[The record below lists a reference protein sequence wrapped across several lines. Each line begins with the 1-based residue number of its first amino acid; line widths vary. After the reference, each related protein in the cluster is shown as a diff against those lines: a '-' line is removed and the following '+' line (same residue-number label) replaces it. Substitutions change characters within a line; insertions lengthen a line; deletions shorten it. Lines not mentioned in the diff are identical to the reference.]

1 MGFGSGG
8 SSFGSGAGDIAGNLS
23 VTGTAT
29 ITGDLTVDT
38 NTLFVDAS
46 ANGPRVGIGT
56 TSPLSALHLVTP
68 SSHCSITLK
77 RSEKGAGDVGLN
89 LEGGTGGGIWY
100 IIQQGTSDNLTF
112 FESNGD
118 AARVTFESGGNVGI
132 GTASPNANAILDL
145 TSTTKP
151 FMPPRMTEAE
161 RDAVSGP
168 TAGMVI
174 YNSTTN
180 VLNFHNGSAW
190 GAV

>member
-8 SSFGSGAGDIAGNLS
+8 SKFGSGAGDIAGNLS

-38 NTLFVDAS
+38 STLFVDAS
-46 ANGPRVGIGT
+46 EDKVGIGT
-56 TSPLSALHLVTP
+56 TSPSVTLDVIGIISAALDDDSLSQGVIQIGVDSGGDPGGELLFHTDDYVGIRCANSGASPFVVKP
-68 SSHCSITLK
+68 S
-77 RSEKGAGDVGLN
+77 
-89 LEGGTGGGIWY
+89 
-100 IIQQGTSDNLTF
+100 
-112 FESNGD
+112 
-118 AARVTFESGGNVGI
+118 GNVGI
-132 GTASPNANAILDL
+132 GTTSPNANAILDL

-161 RDAVSGP
+161 RDAVSSP

-174 YNSTTN
+174 YNSTDD
-180 VLNFHNGSAW
+180 VLNFHDGESW